1 MQPITLFPVTG
12 IPLIQ
17 EGDNIAQAILDAL
30 DALDLPLID
39 GDVLVI
45 AHTIISRSLGL
56 VFFPEEISPSEE
68 AIALSAQTN
77 KTPEHLELVLR
88 GANKV
93 LKVERNLVIT
103 ETKLGFIQAN
113 SGVDTSNAGLEKF
126 LTLPPN
132 PDNDAKIIVEA
143 VKAHCNVEIAVIVS
157 DSMGRALRGGIVNNA
172 IGCYGLEPIKSYL
185 GQKDLY
191 GYELK
196 VTTVAIADEL
206 TSAAE
211 LLIGEADEAIPVVLI
226 RGYNYEK
233 GTTSAQVLARPEE
246 QRLFK

>member
-1 MQPITLFPVTG
+1 MQPITLFPITG

-17 EGDNIAQAILDAL
+17 EGDDIAQAIIEAL
-30 DALDLPLID
+30 DTLDLPLVD

-45 AHTIISRSLGL
+45 AHSIISRALGL
-56 VFFPEEISPSEE
+56 VFSPEEITPSEE

-77 KTPEHLELVLR
+77 KTPEHIELVLR
-88 GANKV
+88 GANKI
-93 LKVERNLVIT
+93 LKVERNIVIT

-113 SGVDTSNAGLEKF
+113 SGVDTSNAGIGKF

-132 PDNDAKIIVEA
+132 PDNDAKIIFEA
-143 VKAHCNVEIAVIVS
+143 VKAYYGVEIAVIIS
-157 DSMGRALRGGIVNNA
+157 DSMGRALRGGIINNA

-185 GQKDLY
+185 GKKDLF
-191 GYELK
+191 GYELQ

-206 TSAAE
+206 TGAAE
-211 LLIGEADEAIPVVLI
+211 LLIGEADEAVPVVLI
-226 RGYNYEK
+226 RGYTFEK